1 MSISESKFFE
11 DFDDDFEDDYTESIE
26 LIEEFE
32 RLHSEYQANIQ
43 SREQCTVNP
52 NDLERLKKSLECQ
65 QSPSFVPFTRYVTNQ
80 QQDNADILVKKDN
93 NQISF
98 EALMEDEKNETSDEV
113 EYFLADSDYD
123 PNETD
128 AESTKSDSFGAETSN
143 PTCYELNDQTNS
155 DSKELEESKQNIGI
169 GPIIC
174 KLKSIALN

>member
-1 MSISESKFFE
+1 MSFSESKFFE

-26 LIEEFE
+26 LIKELEK
-32 RLHSEYQANIQ
+32 LHSEYQADIQ

-52 NDLERLKKSLECQ
+52 NDLEHLKKPLESQQGPSL
-65 QSPSFVPFTRYVTNQ
+65 VPFTRSVTNQ
-80 QQDNADILVKKDN
+80 QQHNADILVEKDK

-98 EALMEDEKNETSDEV
+98 EGLMEDEKNETNDEV

-123 PNETD
+123 PNDTD
-128 AESTKSDSFGAETSN
+128 AESSKSDSFEADISN
-143 PTCYELNDQTNS
+143 PTCYELSDQTNA

-174 KLKSIALN
+174 KLISIALN